1 MSMSL
6 MRNCGF
12 DVEIGDSWRRR
23 AIVTSSAMVA
33 LLLLLTIA
41 IPTGVVDGPYIT
53 SNSKL
58 HSLLH
63 RKLLRPASKAEE
75 TTRIWGE
82 KCTASDI
89 EINQGPTAPLPDGTP
104 AYLVEILNVCATGWN
119 ISNIHVKCGWF
130 SSVRLVN
137 PRVFRRLYY
146 DDCLVNNGEPL
157 AYGAGLSF
165 TYANT
170 YLYPL
175 SVFSVSC

>member
-63 RKLLRPASKAEE
+63 RKLLRPA
-75 TTRIWGE
+75 
-82 KCTASDI
+82 TATAII
-89 EINQGPTAPLPDGTP
+89 E
-104 AYLVEILNVCATGWN
+104 W
-119 ISNIHVKCGWF
+119 
-130 SSVRLVN
+130 SSGQKQNRKPERKWVGGLGKKGGR
-137 PRVFRRLYY
+137 P
-146 DDCLVNNGEPL
+146 GL
-157 AYGAGLSF
+157 ARELG
-165 TYANT
+165 
-170 YLYPL
+170 
-175 SVFSVSC
+175 